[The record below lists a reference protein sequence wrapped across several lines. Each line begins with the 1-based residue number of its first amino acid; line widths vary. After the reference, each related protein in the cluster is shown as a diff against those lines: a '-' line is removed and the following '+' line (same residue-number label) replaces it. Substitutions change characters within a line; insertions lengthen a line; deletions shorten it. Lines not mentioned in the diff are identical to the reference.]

1 MKQDKKRVTI
11 QYSIPN
17 HIIQYD
23 NEEKINSSF
32 AKGVIKVAYTGLNR
46 NKTYISKE
54 AFERAIWS
62 IFNCPVVTHYLREE
76 KDYGGHDVEI
86 VTTDTETEL
95 VNLTEPIGVVPESA
109 KYWWESIEDSGGT
122 HEYLCVEA
130 YLWTRQEG
138 VYKLLSE
145 NSASESME
153 ISIIDGEMDEHGVYQ
168 INDFEFEAFCVLGE
182 DVEPCFEGAC
192 VEMYSQSGTHDKYS
206 EMMKDYKAMLSE
218 ISKSTQK
225 KGGDIMDKKQ
235 ELIKNYAVDVSDLD
249 IENIS
254 IEDLTSELES
264 RKFALES
271 DVCQKLIHAMDDK
284 KTKIT
289 LDDDSFYE
297 VRKYWFVDYDSESKE
312 VYYAD
317 CENRQLVGFNYELK
331 GDDVVVDESTAK
343 RKKYAIVDYVEGDK
357 EIESAVFNM
366 VDEVK
371 SQFYST
377 LKSNKEQYE
386 ASLASITAEK
396 TELEEYKKAKEA
408 EERKA
413 QEDAVFAKFSN
424 LAGVNEYET
433 LKAEHEGM
441 NISDIE
447 EKCYAIMGKNGM
459 SFSKKTDK
467 PLAFG
472 IDKNVGG
479 VADKNSV
486 IDDTN
491 DYGGLFA
498 KFGIKPKD

>member
-1 MKQDKKRVTI
+1 M
-11 QYSIPN
+11 
-17 HIIQYD
+17 
-23 NEEKINSSF
+23 
-32 AKGVIKVAYTGLNR
+32 
-46 NKTYISKE
+46 
-54 AFERAIWS
+54 
-62 IFNCPVVTHYLREE
+62 
-76 KDYGGHDVEI
+76 
-86 VTTDTETEL
+86 
-95 VNLTEPIGVVPESA
+95 
-109 KYWWESIEDSGGT
+109 
-122 HEYLCVEA
+122 
-130 YLWTRQEG
+130 
-138 VYKLLSE
+138 
-145 NSASESME
+145 
-153 ISIIDGEMDEHGVYQ
+153 
-168 INDFEFEAFCVLGE
+168 
-182 DVEPCFEGAC
+182 
-192 VEMYSQSGTHDKYS
+192 
-206 EMMKDYKAMLSE
+206 
-218 ISKSTQK
+218 
-225 KGGDIMDKKQ
+225 
-235 ELIKNYAVDVSDLD
+235 
-249 IENIS
+249 
-254 IEDLTSELES
+254 
-264 RKFALES
+264 
-271 DVCQKLIHAMDDK
+271 
-284 KTKIT
+284 
-289 LDDDSFYE
+289 
-297 VRKYWFVDYDSESKE
+297 RKYWFVDYDSESKE

>member
-76 KDYGGHDVEI
+76 KDYGGHDIEV

-109 KYWWESIEDSGGT
+109 KYWWETIDDDGGT

-145 NSASESME
+145 SSASESME
-153 ISIIDGEMDEHGVYQ
+153 ISITNGAMDANGVYQ
-168 INDFEFEAFCVLGE
+168 INDFEFEAFCILGA
-182 DVEPCFEGAC
+182 DVEPCFEGASI
-192 VEMYSQSGTHDKYS
+192 EMYSQSAVHNKYS
-206 EMMKDYKAMLSE
+206 EMMKDYKAMFEE
-218 ISKSTQK
+218 ISKNAQK
-225 KGGDIMDKKQ
+225 EGGDIMDKKQ
-235 ELIKNYAVDVSDLD
+235 ELISSYAVDVSDLD
-249 IENIS
+249 ITNMS
-254 IEDLTSELES
+254 IEDLTAELES

-271 DVCQKLIHAMDDK
+271 DVLQSLAHAMDNEK
-284 KTKIT
+284 AKIM
-289 LDDDSFYE
+289 LDDESFYE
-297 VRKYWFVDYDSESKE
+297 VHKYWFVDYNSETKE

-317 CENRQLVGFNYELK
+317 CESRQLVGFNYELK
-331 GDDVVVDESTAK
+331 GDDVVVDKSTAK

-357 EIESAVFNM
+357 EIEPAAFAL

-386 ASLASITAEK
+386 ADLAGIAAEK
-396 TELEEYKKAKEA
+396 AELEEYKKAKEA

-413 QEDAVFAKFSN
+413 QEDVVFAKFGS

-433 LKAEHEGM
+433 LKSEHEGM
-441 NISDIE
+441 SISDIE
-447 EKCYAIMGKNGM
+447 EKCYAIMGRNGM
-459 SFSKKTDK
+459 SFAKKADK